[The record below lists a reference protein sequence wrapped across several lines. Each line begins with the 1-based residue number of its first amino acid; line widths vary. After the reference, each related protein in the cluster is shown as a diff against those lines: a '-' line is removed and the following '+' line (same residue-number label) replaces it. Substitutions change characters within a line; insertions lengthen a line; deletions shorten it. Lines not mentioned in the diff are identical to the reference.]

1 MNISNIITPEQ
12 LDALIKF
19 GINVLI
25 IIIKIAVV
33 LGIGLLHVA
42 YATYFE
48 RKVIGHMQVRLGPMR
63 VGPHGL
69 LQPFADGLKLFFKED
84 IIPDKADKPV
94 FYLAPLIFMASAMIN
109 LSFIPFSYNS
119 YNFVI
124 ANIPFSINFV
134 IANINIG
141 LLFVFAMAGIGVYGI
156 FISGWASNSKYAF
169 IGGLRSAA
177 QVISY
182 EIALGLSLV
191 GVMIMA
197 GSLNLTD
204 IVRAQE
210 ESIFG
215 MFAIPQIVGF
225 VVFTIAAVA
234 EVNRTPFDMPE
245 AESELVAGYFTEYSG
260 FRFALFF
267 LGEYIAMF
275 IMASMATV
283 CFLGG
288 WTLPWYITK
297 FVPFITLVPGIVWFL
312 MKVYAFIFFY
322 YWIRAT
328 VPRYRYD
335 QLMAIGWKILIPVAL
350 ANILVTGLVKIII
363 TTLKGA

>member
-1 MNISNIITPEQ
+1 MNINNIISPEQ

-84 IIPDKADKPV
+84 IIPAQADKPV
-94 FYLAPLIFMASAMIN
+94 FYLGPLIFMAAAMVN
-109 LSFIPFSYNS
+109 LSVIPFSYS
-119 YNFVI
+119 
-124 ANIPFSINFV
+124 FV
-134 IANINIG
+134 IANINVG
-141 LLFVFAMAGIGVYGI
+141 LLFIFAMAGIGVYGI

-169 IGGLRSAA
+169 IGGIRSSA

-182 EIALGLSLV
+182 EIAMGLSLV

-210 ESIFG
+210 ESVFG
-215 MFAIPQIVGF
+215 MFAIPQIIGF

-267 LGEYIAMF
+267 LGEYIAML
-275 IMASMATV
+275 IMASLATV

-288 WTLPWYITK
+288 WTLPWYITE
-297 FVPFITLVPGIVWFL
+297 VIPFIKLVPGIVWFL

-335 QLMAIGWKILIPVAL
+335 QLMAIGWKILIPIAL
-350 ANILVTGLVKIII
+350 ANILLTGLVKILI
-363 TTLKGA
+363 

>member
-12 LDALIKF
+12 LDALLKF
-19 GINVLI
+19 GINVI
-25 IIIKIAVV
+25 IIILKIALV
-33 LGIGLLHVA
+33 LGVGLLHVA

-94 FYLAPLIFMASAMIN
+94 FYLAPIIFMASAMVN
-109 LSFIPFSYNS
+109 LSVIPFSYS
-119 YNFVI
+119 FAI
-124 ANIPFSINFV
+124 AKINV
-134 IANINIG
+134 G
-141 LLFVFAMAGIGVYGI
+141 LLFILAMAGIGVYGI

-169 IGGLRSAA
+169 IGGLRSSA
-177 QVISY
+177 QVLSY
-182 EIALGLSLV
+182 EIAMGLSLV
-191 GVMIMA
+191 GVMIMS
-197 GSLNLTD
+197 GSLNLTE

-210 ESIFG
+210 QSIFG
-215 MFAIPQIVGF
+215 MYAIPQFVAF

-297 FVPFITLVPGIVWFL
+297 FLPFLTYVPGIFWFL

-335 QLMAIGWKILIPVAL
+335 QLMAIGWKILIPIAL
-350 ANILVTGLVKIII
+350 ANILVTGLIKI
-363 TTLKGA
+363 LL

>member
-12 LDALIKF
+12 IDALIKF

-84 IIPDKADKPV
+84 IIPAKADKAV
-94 FYLAPLIFMASAMIN
+94 FFVAPIIFMAAAMVN
-109 LSFIPFSYNS
+109 LSVIPFSYS
-119 YNFVI
+119 
-124 ANIPFSINFV
+124 FV

-141 LLFVFAMAGIGVYGI
+141 LLFIFAMAGIGVYGI

-169 IGGLRSAA
+169 LGGIRSAA

-182 EIALGLSLV
+182 EIAMGLSLV

-210 ESIFG
+210 ESVFG

-234 EVNRTPFDMPE
+234 ETNRTPFDMPE

-267 LGEYIAMF
+267 LGEYIAMI
-275 IMASMATV
+275 IMASMATI

-288 WTLPWYITK
+288 WTIPWYIK
-297 FVPFITLVPGIVWFL
+297 VVPFINYVPGIVWFL
-312 MKVYAFIFFY
+312 MKVYAFFFFY

-328 VPRYRYD
+328 LPRYRYD
-335 QLMAIGWKILIPVAL
+335 QVMAIGWKILIPVAL
-350 ANILVTGLVKIII
+350 ANILFTGLVKIII
-363 TTLKGA
+363 TTLKGV